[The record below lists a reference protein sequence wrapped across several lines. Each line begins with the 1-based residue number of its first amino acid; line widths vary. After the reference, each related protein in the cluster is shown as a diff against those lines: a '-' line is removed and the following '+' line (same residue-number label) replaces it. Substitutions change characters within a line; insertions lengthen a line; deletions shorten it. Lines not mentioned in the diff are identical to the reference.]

1 MGGSA
6 PLRVPILS
14 HLIPAGDLPCASYL
28 ASFHPVM
35 ELDLVTEGPLFALA
49 PAQGRC
55 QCPREPFT
63 PQHQHPT
70 FQQPAALSPHPCH
83 PLPTAELFLEQQHPK
98 EAGFCTQEAASLFP
112 TSHSVLYMRGR
123 LAEAKGNLEEAEQLY
138 KEALT
143 VNPDSVHIMCSLV
156 SSPCPSL
163 SPPIPAG
170 RTPQPSSEACL
181 NGQRIT
187 RSD

>member
-1 MGGSA
+1 MVPSLLL
-6 PLRVPILS
+6 PQHRVVPM
-14 HLIPAGDLPCASYL
+14 PQRT
-28 ASFHPVM
+28 FHP
-35 ELDLVTEGPLFALA
+35 T
-49 PAQGRC
+49 AQY
-55 QCPREPFT
+55 
-63 PQHQHPT
+63 PT

-156 SSPCPSL
+156 SGPCPSL

-170 RTPQPSSEACL
+170 RTHSPPVRL
-181 NGQRIT
+181 V
-187 RSD
+187 